1 MADAPE
7 TSLRPVARSAEGDV
21 TRMASLPLTGALP
34 LNVVRP
40 VKRPADLALRR
51 VHFVLYPAQDRQD
64 E

>member
-7 TSLRPVARSAEGDV
+7 TSLRPVARSVDGDV
-21 TRMASLPLTGALP
+21 ARMASLPLTGALP

-40 VKRPADLALRR
+40 VKRPADLALRKA
-51 VHFVLYPAQDRQD
+51 HFVADTVPGRQK